1 MQKLL
6 KRPHIDAKFAPLRMS
21 MKDRTIHSKFLRYFD
36 EVARQGS
43 IRKAAALLNV
53 SSTTINRKL
62 ISVEDDLGV
71 RLFDRTS
78 DGVTLTTA
86 GSAVVEHCRKT
97 IYDFERLQE
106 LVGDIRDL
114 RSEHIEIMAVD
125 SAAFGLFPVA
135 LARFS
140 ENYPGVTYSV
150 TTALPDETMDA
161 VGSGAVDLA
170 FTFTNELHPDVRVLG
185 EKAAPIGAIM
195 RPDHPLA
202 ERTILSIEDL
212 MDYPLIRSID
222 ARGQRSIVDE
232 TIEGATAN
240 LNAHLFTNSL
250 PLAKDMILGG
260 QGIGLYTKMGF
271 RAEVMTDRLKFVPLD
286 NEFLN
291 RLKVGILISAKRS
304 LTPIKHLLATDLS
317 KMLKS
322 IQLDS

>member
-1 MQKLL
+1 M
-6 KRPHIDAKFAPLRMS
+6 R
-21 MKDRTIHSKFLRYFD
+21 DRTIHSKFLKYFD

-62 ISVEDDLGV
+62 IGVEQDLDV

-78 DGVTLTTA
+78 DGVSLTTA
-86 GSAVVEHCRKT
+86 GSVVVEHCRKT
-97 IYDFERLQE
+97 LYDFERLQE

-125 SAAFGLFPVA
+125 SAAFGLLPLA
-135 LARFS
+135 LTQFS
-140 ENYPGVTYSV
+140 ENYPGVTFSV

-161 VGSGAVDLA
+161 VGSGSVDMG
-170 FTFTNELHPDVRVLG
+170 FSFTNELHPDVRVLG
-185 EKAAPIGAIM
+185 EKSAPIGAIM

-202 ERTILSIEDL
+202 ERTILYIQEFA
-212 MDYPLIRSID
+212 DYPLIRSID
-222 ARGQRSIVDE
+222 ARGKRSIIDE
-232 TIEGATAN
+232 TIEGATSN

-250 PLAKDMILGG
+250 PLAKHMILAG

-271 RAEVMTDRLKFVPLD
+271 RVEVTSGQLKFVPLD

-291 RLKVGILISAKRS
+291 RLKVGILVSSKRTQS
-304 LTPIKHLLATDLS
+304 PIKHLLATELS

-322 IQLDS
+322 MQLDS

>member
-1 MQKLL
+1 MQ
-6 KRPHIDAKFAPLRMS
+6 
-21 MKDRTIHSKFLRYFD
+21 DRTIHSKFLKYFD

-43 IRKAAALLNV
+43 IRKAAAILNV

-62 ISVEDDLGV
+62 ISVEKDLGV
-71 RLFDRTS
+71 RLFDRES
-78 DGVTLTTA
+78 DGVSLTSA
-86 GSAVVEHCRKT
+86 GSVVVEHCRKT
-97 IYDFERLQE
+97 LYDFKRLQE

-114 RSEHIEIMAVD
+114 RSEHIELMAVD
-125 SAAFGLFPVA
+125 SAAFGLLPVA

-140 ENYPGVTYSV
+140 DNYPGVTYSV

-161 VGSGAVDLA
+161 VGNGSADIG
-170 FTFTNELHPDVRVLG
+170 FSFTNEIHPDVRVLG
-185 EKAAPIGAIM
+185 EKSAPIGAIM

-202 ERTILSIEDL
+202 ERTILNVEEFA
-212 MDYPLIRSID
+212 DYPLIRSID

-260 QGIGLYTKMGF
+260 QGIGLYTKIGF
-271 RAEVMTDRLKFVPLD
+271 RTEVMSDQLIFVPLD

-291 RLKVGILISAKRS
+291 RLKVGILVSSKRTLS
-304 LTPIKHLLATDLS
+304 PIKHLLATDLS
-317 KMLKS
+317 KLLKS
-322 IQLDS
+322 MQLDS